1 MNLKNLVLLVL
12 VAFLVFWLV
21 QDPSGM
27 ANSSESLFA
36 SAWRLVAG
44 LFEAVLDFVAA
55 L

>member
-1 MNLKNLVLLVL
+1 MNLKNLVLLAL

-21 QDPSGM
+21 QDPRGM
-27 ANSSESLFA
+27 ADSSESLFA
-36 SAWRLVAG
+36 GVWRLVSG